1 MGERLREAPR
11 PSVRYSRS
19 IPPERRGK
27 ISGLYRIDIK
37 KKVMLVNT
45 HGIIGKMPGIQR
57 KEWLNGGVLLKTF
70 DAWKL
75 LPTEITERDSEQR
88 RDILAFIAGEKRTP
102 HGAKEYG
109 ELPSLES
116 ISIEIARLVLENIP
130 EWNNLQPTVQ
140 FIIEPEIIRLI
151 NQDHKEFMDVEKAV
165 KEFNAGINP
174 MERLERHYDA
184 GVPSNYD
191 EMEREAKQKIL
202 GKIVQAI
209 QELATAYA
217 SENEN
222 EVPDKDELG
231 ALASHTSSAVGKI
244 IEDQKRTALRPPPEM
259 GNTPTIPASPRGKR
273 KSKRR

>member
-27 ISGLYRIDIK
+27 TSGVYRIDIK

-45 HGIIGKMPGIQR
+45 HEIIGRMPGIQR
-57 KEWLNGGVLLKTF
+57 KEWFNGGVLLKTF

-75 LPTEITERDSEQR
+75 LPTEITERDTEQR

-109 ELPSLES
+109 ELPSLEA
-116 ISIEIARLVLENIP
+116 ISIEIARLVIENIP
-130 EWNNLQPTVQ
+130 EWNALQPTVQ

-151 NQDHKEFMDVEKAV
+151 NQDHKEFMDLEKAV
-165 KEFNAGINP
+165 KEFNANINP
-174 MERLERHYDA
+174 LERLERNYDA
-184 GVPSNYD
+184 GVPSNYV

-202 GKIVQAI
+202 AKIVQKI
-209 QELATAYA
+209 GELAASYA
-217 SENEN
+217 SENDDEI
-222 EVPDKDELG
+222 PDQEELC
-231 ALASHTSSAVGKI
+231 ALAGHTSSAVGKI
-244 IEDQKRTALRPPPEM
+244 LEDQKRTALRPPPDA

-273 KSKRR
+273 KSTRK